1 MPGLGTLRG
10 TTWLLERK
18 RDNVTIAR
26 LDEINLAL
34 GRRYPHLPN
43 GLISRRATL
52 AYLRAPAL
60 YVSRNLASTGD
71 GRIFHEIWLAEFPV
85 DEIAALIDIDRYLA
99 LELRDERAA
108 LRREHD
114 ELDEVHACLEEL
126 ISGMSPYE
134 SCGFASPAP

>member
-1 MPGLGTLRG
+1 M
-10 TTWLLERK
+10 
-18 RDNVTIAR
+18 TIAR

-34 GRRYPHLPN
+34 GRRYPHLPH

-52 AYLRAPAL
+52 AYLRAPSL
-60 YVSRNLASTGD
+60 YVSRNLATTGD
-71 GRIFHEIWLAEFPV
+71 GRVFHEIWLEEFPAE
-85 DEIAALIDIDRYLA
+85 EIAALIDIDSYLA

-126 ISGMSPYE
+126 ISGMPLPE
-134 SCGFASPAP
+134 RCVFASPAP